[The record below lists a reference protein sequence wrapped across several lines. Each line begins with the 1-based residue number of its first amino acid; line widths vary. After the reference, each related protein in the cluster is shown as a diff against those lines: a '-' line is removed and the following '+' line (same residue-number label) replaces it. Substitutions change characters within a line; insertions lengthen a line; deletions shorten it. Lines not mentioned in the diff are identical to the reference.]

1 MKTNTIA
8 RLPADRAPRMI
19 DLTRSLRLPH
29 GSLTPGVDPD
39 PEPRWRRDARQ
50 AADETSPLA
59 AWLFLAFIS
68 VSAAIIG
75 YYLIAY

>member
-29 GSLTPGVDPD
+29 GSLTPGVEH
-39 PEPRWRRDARQ
+39 PEPGWRVEARQ
-50 AADETSPLA
+50 DGDEFTHSAKLIFGI
-59 AWLFLAFIS
+59 FLAFFILCLG
-68 VSAAIIG
+68 G